1 METSKELLSELTAF
15 NKKVISVLETRLE
28 QLCRVYTNEHGDE
41 AVIEGNVDLKHA
53 IIHVEGNEFS
63 TNEIIVSVHTKNK
76 TVQIEFDGDSW
87 TENLSELNNS
97 ELIQIISEVEY
108 FITRPDIVQIG

>member
-1 METSKELLSELTAF
+1 METSKELLVELYAF
-15 NKKVISVLETRLE
+15 NSKLLEILQTRLE
-28 QLCRVYTNEHGDE
+28 QLCRVYTNEHGDD
-41 AVIEGNVDLKHA
+41 AVIEGDVDLKHA
-53 IIHVEGNEFS
+53 IIHVEGKEFS

-87 TENLSELNNS
+87 AENLSQLNNS

-108 FITRPDIVQIG
+108 FITRPDLAEIN